1 MSRDRLNFLFLN
13 VGHFL
18 DHLFM
23 LVFATVAALRLTEEW
38 GMSYAALIPYATPGF
53 VAFGIG
59 AIPAGWIAD
68 KWSREGMMVIF
79 FIGIGASSIA
89 TALAG
94 SPVEIAL
101 GLLAIGLFAAI
112 YHPVGLAMVVHGRQ
126 KTGLPL
132 AINGVFGNLGVAV
145 AALLTGWLIDTA
157 GWRSA
162 FVLPGAVSIGL
173 GFAYAAFVWSGRRSG
188 AADRAGGSGGGAAER
203 QAAAEEQ
210 PAATKQVATAR
221 QAAVARQTAAE
232 EQAAAEKQPAAT
244 KQAATARQGA
254 AEKQVAAEERT
265 ADAKQTTAAK
275 QAATARQATTAKKP
289 AAAGQAPVAPQPAAP
304 ERPAAGP
311 SSIGRA
317 AFVRV
322 LSIIVFTTAIGGLV
336 FQSTTFALPKIFD
349 ERLAGLAGSAT
360 AVGGYAFVVFAVAA
374 LAQLVVGYLVD
385 RHSVRTVFAF
395 VAGLQAVCFA
405 LMHQL
410 TGLAALVVATAFML
424 VVFGQIPI
432 NDVLVGRI
440 TRSEWR
446 SRVYSIRYIVTFSV
460 MASALPL
467 IAWLHASRGF
477 GALFAVMAA
486 AAGGIFAA
494 VLLLP
499 RTGAIAGRP
508 SAA

>member
-126 KTGLPL
+126 KTGIPL

-188 AADRAGGSGGGAAER
+188 AADRAGGGDDGAAR
-203 QAAAEEQ
+203 N
-210 PAATKQVATAR
+210 
-221 QAAVARQTAAE
+221 QAAVGRQAGTAGS
-232 EQAAAEKQPAAT
+232 
-244 KQAATARQGA
+244 AATA
-254 AEKQVAAEERT
+254 
-265 ADAKQTTAAK
+265 K
-275 QAATARQATTAKKP
+275 QATAGA
-289 AAAGQAPVAPQPAAP
+289 
-304 ERPAAGP
+304 
-311 SSIGRA
+311 SSIERA
-317 AFVRV
+317 TFVRV
-322 LSIIVFTTAIGGLV
+322 LSVIVFTTAVGGLI

-349 ERLAGLAGSAT
+349 ERLTELAGSAT
-360 AVGGYAFVVFAVAA
+360 AVGGYAFLVFAIAA
-374 LAQLVVGYLVD
+374 FAQLVVGYLVD

-395 VAGLQAVCFA
+395 VAGLQAVFFA
-405 LMHQL
+405 LMYQL
-410 TGLAALVVATAFML
+410 TGAAALAVAVAFML

-440 TRSEWR
+440 TKSGWR
-446 SRVYSIRYIVTFSV
+446 SRIYSIRYIVTFSV
-460 MASALPL
+460 MASTLPV
-467 IAWLHASRGF
+467 IAGIHASLGF
-477 GALFAVMAA
+477 DVLFVVMAV
-486 AAGGIFAA
+486 AAGGILAA
-494 VLLLP
+494 VLMLP
-499 RTGAIAGRP
+499 RTGTAVGQP
-508 SAA
+508 STA